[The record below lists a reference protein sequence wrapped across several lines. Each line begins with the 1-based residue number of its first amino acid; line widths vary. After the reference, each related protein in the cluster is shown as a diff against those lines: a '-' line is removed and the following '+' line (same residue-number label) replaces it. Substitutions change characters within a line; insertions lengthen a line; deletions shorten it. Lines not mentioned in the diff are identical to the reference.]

1 MLLFCGGVN
10 CYNFG
15 IKLRRYLIM
24 GFRAEMARQELTPA
38 ADLLTAKFGSKVTGG
53 KSAQYVRF
61 GKDPVVIGVCGLKF
75 DSIIASVISGS
86 DAVYGALRSIVS
98 DGVSVLFD
106 VSGADLAVY
115 SEKGGAVEAAD
126 IAADV
131 KQAVKDLIN
140 ESNEWG
146 GVLKENGELEFDPAS
161 PAPGPHYYT
170 NMLIGN
176 RISFKHPL
184 QSTPKSTVGA
194 LGGGSF
200 RSHADCQV
208 LATRW
213 DYLPEENGF
222 PANRQFYLVKDGKK
236 IFYSGAAIAEGL
248 KSVRTVHSQNR
259 TVISYE
265 LTCGLK
271 VTRTIFIVPQH
282 ENMPLASEAQMID
295 IVNNSS
301 EDMDLRIVY
310 TGMFGTNETH
320 ALSEDVIFTTV
331 VAQSQV
337 FFNEDN
343 EIRAVSINPNPK
355 WTKGNI
361 RFSEMVVHTDG
372 GAIFPDQYC
381 VRYADF
387 VGSGSLED
395 PEFIAPLASRPS
407 RKGPGF
413 FAMSIPFS
421 VKAGASVR
429 ADNLT
434 CLSSDA
440 VNEDFIPDVTP
451 AVEAEAVADYISD
464 PANLASDLKSVIDF
478 TRKYA
483 GYMQISHADKD
494 FEAYVN
500 NNLPF
505 QVFYQT
511 FVSRSLDWTQKG
523 YREIGFREI
532 QDIFASMYYF
542 AGMGETG
549 FVKKMLAGW
558 IENVYEEGYT
568 NHNFYWIG
576 KEPGWWSD
584 DGLWLLQA
592 IDRYLGLTGDYD
604 FLSEEFVMAGTKEK
618 KTDPGV
624 KRKLSETLKAILTYS
639 GKISLGRHGI
649 PLIDRADWNDCLRV
663 DPDCISGKDKIAA
676 YKEQLA
682 ASGKA
687 YGEVPYDSEY
697 SESVMNGFLLKVAI
711 DCGKSMFEKTGDAA
725 FAAELAGMSSALAA
739 RLQENCWKNDFFAR
753 VLFNRSNKPE
763 LKYLGAAGDGLSVE
777 EGHPG
782 SYFLN
787 AFSWSLLA
795 GVATEEQIST
805 MLDSLDKYLRSP
817 YGFRLCSTVDYPKIA
832 PKIDVALYYPGD
844 RENGGVFKHANM
856 MACSAMLKAA
866 NTVEDKALAERL
878 TETAYWIIDKIL
890 PFKTLKTP
898 FKSCGNPRWCTQYN
912 NSESGENIGPTL
924 SGTSTWLLLSL
935 FQCFGVE
942 FTSDGLVC
950 EPLLRNEETSL
961 EVRVEGAKAG
971 YDIRIT
977 KPEGFRRSKEG
988 IKLVVDGSPAE
999 GTKVPVFTD
1008 GNTHSVEISL

>member
-1 MLLFCGGVN
+1 
-10 CYNFG
+10 
-15 IKLRRYLIM
+15 M
-24 GFRAEMARQELTPA
+24 GFRGELARAELCTAS
-38 ADLLTAKFGSKVTGG
+38 DLLAKKFGDKVTGG

-61 GKDPVVIGVCGLKF
+61 GKDPVVIGVSGLEF
-75 DSIIASVISGS
+75 DSVIVSVIAGDDACYEFIKSVVAGGASILLAYDGGS
-86 DAVYGALRSIVS
+86 VTGYC
-98 DGVSVLFD
+98 
-106 VSGADLAVY
+106 
-115 SEKGGAVEAAD
+115 EKGGEANSLD
-126 IAADV
+126 IPSEVASCV
-131 KQAVKDLIN
+131 ISHIKD
-140 ESNEWG
+140 SSKWG

-176 RISFKHPL
+176 RIKFDHPL
-184 QSTPKSTVGA
+184 QSTPKSTVGS

-222 PANRQFYLVKDGKK
+222 PANRQFYLVSGGKT
-236 IFYSGAAIAEGL
+236 IFWSGAASAEGL
-248 KSVRTVHSQNR
+248 KSVKTVHSQNR

-271 VTRTIFIVPQH
+271 IKRTIFIVPQH
-282 ENMPLASEAQMID
+282 EDMPLASEAQMID
-295 IVNNSS
+295 IENTSS
-301 EDMDLRIVY
+301 SDMDLRIVY

-331 VAQSQV
+331 VAQSEV

-343 EIRAVSINPNPK
+343 EIRALSFNPNPK
-355 WTKGNI
+355 WTKGNV
-361 RFSEMVVHTDG
+361 RFSETVVHTDSG
-372 GAIFPDQYC
+372 VIFPDQYC
-381 VRYADF
+381 VRYGDF
-387 VGSGSLED
+387 VGSGSIEC
-395 PEFIAPLASRPS
+395 PEFIDPLACRPS

-413 FAMSIPFS
+413 FAMSIPFT
-421 VKAGASVR
+421 VKAGAAVR
-429 ADNLT
+429 ADNIT

-440 VNEDFIPDVTP
+440 VNKEFLADVTP
-451 AVEAEAVADYISD
+451 GVEAEAVAAYISD
-464 PANLASDLKSVIDF
+464 KKNLEADLKSVIEF
-478 TRKYA
+478 TGKYA
-483 GYMQISHADKD
+483 GYMQISHSDKD

-558 IENVYEEGYT
+558 IENVYEDGYT

-592 IDRYLGLTGDYD
+592 LDRYLGLTGDYD

-618 KTDPGV
+618 LTDPGV
-624 KRKLSETLKAILTYS
+624 KRKLSDTLKAILTYS
-639 GKISLGRHGI
+639 GKISIGKHGI

-663 DPDCISGKDKIAA
+663 DPDCISGKEKIAD
-676 YKEQLA
+676 YKKQLE

-687 YGEVPYDSEY
+687 YAEVPYESEY

-711 DCGKSMFEKTGDAA
+711 DAGKSMFEKIGDAE
-725 FAAELAGMSSALAA
+725 FASELGQMSSSIAETLKS
-739 RLQENCWKNDFFAR
+739 NCWKDDFYAR

-763 LKYLGAAGDGLSVE
+763 LKYLGAAGDGLALE

-795 GVATEEQIST
+795 GVATEDQITT
-805 MLDSLDKYLRSP
+805 MLDSLDKYLKSP
-817 YGFRLCSTVDYPKIA
+817 YGFRLCSTVDYSKIA

-890 PFKTLKTP
+890 PFKTMGTP
-898 FKSCGNPRWCTQYN
+898 FFSCGNPRWCTQYN

-942 FTSDGLVC
+942 FTSEGLIC
-950 EPLLRNEETSL
+950 EPLLRKSETSL
-961 EVRVEGAKAG
+961 EVKVSGAKAK
-971 YDIRIT
+971 YDIKIT
-977 KPEGFRRSKEG
+977 KPEGFVRSREG
-988 IKLVVDGSPAE
+988 VKLVVDGKAQDD
-999 GTKVPVFTD
+999 TKVPVFTD
-1008 GNTHSVEISL
+1008 GMSHSVEINF

>member
-1 MLLFCGGVN
+1 
-10 CYNFG
+10 
-15 IKLRRYLIM
+15 M
-24 GFRAEMARQELTPA
+24 GFRGEKAREELCPA
-38 ADLLTAKFGSKVTGG
+38 AELLTKKFGNKAIGG
-53 KSAQYVRF
+53 KSAQYIRF
-61 GKDPVVIGVCGLKF
+61 GKEPVIFGVSGLDF
-75 DSIIASVISGS
+75 DSVIASVIAGC
-86 DAVYGALRSIVS
+86 DEVYATLKDITGR
-98 DGVSVLFD
+98 GFSVLFAYTD
-106 VSGADLAVY
+106 GDISAYKELGGEISDLALE
-115 SEKGGAVEAAD
+115 S
-126 IAADV
+126 DV
-131 KQAVKDLIN
+131 KSAVLNYIDG
-140 ESNEWG
+140 SSRWG
-146 GVLKENGELEFDPAS
+146 GVLNENGELEFDPAS

-176 RISFKHPL
+176 RITFDHPL
-184 QSTPKSTVGA
+184 QSTPKSTVGS

-222 PANRQFYLVKDGKK
+222 PANRQFYLVSGGKK
-236 IFYSGAAIAEGL
+236 IFWSGEAKADGL
-248 KSVRTVHSQNR
+248 KSVKTVHSQNR

-265 LTCGLK
+265 LKSGLK
-271 VTRTIFIVPQH
+271 ITRTIFIVPQH
-282 ENMPLASEAQMID
+282 EGMPLATEAQMID
-295 IVNNSS
+295 IENTSA

-320 ALSEDVIFTTV
+320 ALSEDVIFSTV
-331 VAQSQV
+331 VAQSEIY
-337 FFNEDN
+337 FNEDN
-343 EIRAVSINPNPK
+343 EIRAVSFNPNPK
-355 WTKGNI
+355 WTKGNV
-361 RFSEMVVHTDG
+361 RFAETVVHTDEG
-372 GAIFPDQYC
+372 VIFPDQYC
-381 VRYADF
+381 VRYGDF
-387 VGSGSLED
+387 VGSGSLAD
-395 PEFIAPLASRPS
+395 PEFIDPLASRPS

-413 FAMSIPFS
+413 FAMSIPFT
-421 VKAGASVR
+421 VKAGSKVR

-440 VNEDFIPDVTP
+440 VNDDFIPDVTP
-451 AVEAEAVADYISD
+451 GIEAEAVAAYIAD
-464 PANLASDLKSVIDF
+464 KDNLVNDLKSVIDF
-478 TRKYA
+478 TGKYA
-483 GYMQISHADKD
+483 GYMQIKHEDKD

-604 FLSEEFVMAGTKEK
+604 FLNEEFVMAGTKEK
-618 KTDPGV
+618 KNDPGV
-624 KRKLSETLKAILTYS
+624 KRKLSDTLKAILTYS

-663 DPDCISGKDKIAA
+663 DPDCISGKEKIAD
-676 YKEQLA
+676 YKKQLE

-711 DCGKSMFEKTGDAA
+711 DCGKSMFEKTGDIA
-725 FAAELAGMSSALAA
+725 FAEELKAMSSDLAA
-739 RLQENCWKNDFFAR
+739 KLRDNCWKNDFFAR
-753 VLFNRSNKPE
+753 VLFNRADKPE

-787 AFSWSLLA
+787 SFSWSLLA
-795 GVATEEQIST
+795 GVASEEQIST
-805 MLDSLDKYLRSP
+805 MLDSLDKYLKSP
-817 YGFRLCSTVDYPKIA
+817 YGFRLCSTVDYSKIA

-866 NTVEDKALAERL
+866 NTVEDTALAERL

-890 PFKTLKTP
+890 PFKTLATP
-898 FKSCGNPRWCTQYN
+898 FFSCGNPRWCTQYN
-912 NSESGENIGPTL
+912 NSQSGENIGPTL

-942 FTSDGLVC
+942 FTSEGLVC
-950 EPLLRNEETSL
+950 EPLLRNSDTSM
-961 EVRVEGAKAG
+961 EIRVSGAKAN

-988 IKLVVDGSPAE
+988 TNIKVDGVGNA
-999 GTKVPVFTD
+999 GTRIPVFTD
-1008 GNTHSVEISL
+1008 GKSHSIEISL